1 VIRTFWIALA
11 WSLLV
16 LVVSVPLMALLIGF
30 ATLPLGMFLLGVW
43 AIYRIARGWLRLK
56 DGQAMPAE

>member
-11 WSLLV
+11 WT
-16 LVVSVPLMALLIGF
+16 LVVVLLSVPLMPLLVGF
-30 ATLPLGMFLLGVW
+30 ATLPLGMFLLGIW

-56 DGQAMPAE
+56 DGQAMPAN